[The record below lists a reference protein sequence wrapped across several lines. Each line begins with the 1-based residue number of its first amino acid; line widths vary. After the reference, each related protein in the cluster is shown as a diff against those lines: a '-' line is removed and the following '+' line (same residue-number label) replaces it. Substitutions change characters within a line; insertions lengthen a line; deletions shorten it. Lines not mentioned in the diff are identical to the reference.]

1 MQSDYKQAV
10 TRRQTSGTSIKE
22 KIGVRLF
29 CRSINCSRFFLDA
42 ADSQFE
48 EEVRSICFMA
58 LIWTRRLTAPLIIA
72 SMRSSRAISFL
83 KSSCPT
89 IFAASKKDPS
99 TDLSQRSSD
108 GNISELISFFIARA
122 RAKIVSKSFGG
133 NFLMKCSFR
142 SSERR

>member
-29 CRSINCSRFFLDA
+29 CRFIYCSRFFLDA

-48 EEVRSICFMA
+48 EEVRSICFTA
-58 LIWTRRLTAPLIIA
+58 LIWTRRLTAPLFIA

-83 KSSCPT
+83 KSSNPT
-89 IFAASKKDPS
+89 IVVASKKDPS
-99 TDLSQRSSD
+99 TGSSQRSSD
-108 GNISELISFFIARA
+108 GN
-122 RAKIVSKSFGG
+122 
-133 NFLMKCSFR
+133 FLLKCSFR
-142 SSERR
+142 FSERRGLL